1 MTAEKALEEN
11 KQSRSPILL
20 EIDECVKEA
29 VRKGKRIDLMS
40 IATGSFFNTNETF
53 TIAEIL
59 GGHSRQEVQSA
70 IDDYGREILE
80 SKEKVEK
87 IILPPKDE
95 GYRKI
100 EVRELKAE
108 NNNFFFGE
116 EIIKNKRGE
125 KINQAY
131 YIRGAKT
138 SLAERLRKVT
148 APLLHPQN

>member
-70 IDDYGREILE
+70 IDDMVGKFWRA
-80 SKEKVEK
+80 
-87 IILPPKDE
+87 
-95 GYRKI
+95 RK
-100 EVRELKAE
+100 KW
-108 NNNFFFGE
+108 
-116 EIIKNKRGE
+116 
-125 KINQAY
+125 
-131 YIRGAKT
+131 
-138 SLAERLRKVT
+138 RK
-148 APLLHPQN
+148 